1 MSKMKHCKT
10 PMLFPYI
17 YVSRCPQQGERRNK
31 QTRKYFKII
40 VFNDNIKGRQ
50 GKVDT
55 PGITSR
61 PDHME
66 LNRRDLNTHSN

>member
-1 MSKMKHCKT
+1 M
-10 PMLFPYI
+10 
-17 YVSRCPQQGERRNK
+17 RNT

-55 PGITSR
+55 PGITSG
-61 PDHME
+61 PDSME